1 MNRTHS
7 GIRNSTFA
15 LFALFRSGASLV
27 AANLDPAGEKLV
39 LAPAHPEIPPSFWE
53 AYGVWL
59 ILGALLLIGIAVLLG
74 WWWLRP
80 KRPTAIPIE
89 VLTRE
94 KLSSLRQRPEDGQT
108 LSEISRCFRS
118 YLAVAFELPPQ
129 EMTTSEFCQLLSRS
143 EKLNP
148 ELAARAGEFLRRCD
162 EVKFAPTVAPT
173 RMGAAESAL
182 QLVDAGEARRTQ
194 LRLAAASPAQT

>member
-1 MNRTHS
+1 MNKAQS
-7 GIRNSTFA
+7 GIRYSAFA

-27 AANLDPAGEKLV
+27 AANLDPADEKLV

-74 WWWLRP
+74 WLWLRP
-80 KRPTAIPIE
+80 KTPTAIPIE

-94 KLSSLRQRPEDGQT
+94 KLSSLRQRPDDGQT
-108 LSEISRCFRS
+108 LSEISRCFRN
-118 YLAVAFELPPQ
+118 YLAVAFELPPE

-143 EKLNP
+143 EKVNP
-148 ELAARAGEFLRRCD
+148 KLATQAGEFLRHCD
-162 EVKFAPTVAPT
+162 EVKFAPTAAPA

-182 QLVDAGEARRTQ
+182 QLVDAGEARRAQ
-194 LRLAAASPAQT
+194 LRFAANPPAHK